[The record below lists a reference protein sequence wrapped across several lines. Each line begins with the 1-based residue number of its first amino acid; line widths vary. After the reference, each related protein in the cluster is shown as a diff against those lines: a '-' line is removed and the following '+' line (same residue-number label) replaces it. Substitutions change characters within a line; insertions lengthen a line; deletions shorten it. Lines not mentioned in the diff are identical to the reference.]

1 MLLTIDLVAA
11 RDGAAPRLHSAPVWP
26 MTAASIFSD
35 FWNDQILANQK
46 QGLFLVL
53 VGFILS
59 FAFIRMSTR
68 LMRSP
73 KVPWWP
79 GSVVSDSGVHLHHL
93 VFGIVTMMVSGA
105 LEFAALGDSPL
116 TEICA
121 FAFGVGAGLTIDEFA
136 LWVYLD
142 DVYWAEEG
150 RSSIDAMVIAAAGM
164 MLVLL
169 GFSPFSFDTS
179 SVEQT
184 IGSIL
189 GAVFVFVLVAICFAK
204 QRVLHGTV
212 GFFLFPIAIYGAS
225 TARQARLRLGAAA
238 LRRAAPGQAGRRRSP
253 LPARPPHR
261 ALQERLPRPGRRQA
275 ERGRRRGQ
283 RRGAGGDPRGG
294 GGTAPPGRTGDAP
307 ETAELKLPARLHSS
321 TGIA

>member
-1 MLLTIDLVAA
+1 VILT
-11 RDGAAPRLHSAPVWP
+11 
-26 MTAASIFSD
+26 TASIFGD
-35 FWNDQILANQK
+35 FWGNLEEHDE

-79 GSVVSDSGVHLHHL
+79 GSIVSDSGVHLHHL
-93 VFGIVTMMVSGA
+93 VFGIVTMMIAGA
-105 LEFAALGDSPL
+105 GGFLAFGHTPW

-121 FAFGVGAGLTIDEFA
+121 FAFGIGAGLTIDEFA

-150 RSSIDAMVIAAAGM
+150 RKSIDATVIAAAGM

-169 GFSPFSFDTS
+169 GFTPLTIEDAS
-179 SVEQT
+179 

-189 GAVFVFVLVAICFAK
+189 GSFLSALFVFGLVTICFLK
-204 QRVLHGTV
+204 GRVLHGSV
-212 GFFLFPIAIYGAS
+212 GFFVFPIALYGACRLGKPDS
-225 TARQARLRLGAAA
+225 AWARRRYGERRPKKQARSEERFPPDRRTDRFKNAFRDVVGGKPSEGLEAARQEAIAATREA
-238 LRRAAPGQAGRRRSP
+238 S
-253 LPARPPHR
+253 
-261 ALQERLPRPGRRQA
+261 EEVRQRA
-275 ERGRRRGQ
+275 ERVTHVERNR
-283 RRGAGGDPRGG
+283 D
-294 GGTAPPGRTGDAP
+294 D
-307 ETAELKLPARLHSS
+307 S
-321 TGIA
+321 